1 MPFEEIVDDFR
12 FNGKIVPA
20 LTASV
25 VNGPWAKADTS
36 SAGTPTLAAAGGFM
50 VGAFDAQSEV
60 QNLCLY
66 HGDILSYDID
76 DLVSAE
82 FWIKTVAALDAA
94 SQLAFG
100 MESARNDAIDSIAEA
115 ALFRII
121 GNNSVVVESDDGTNN
136 NDDVA
141 TGQTLVA
148 AVKRF
153 HIDFKTGIQSK
164 VGVQSV
170 GGKANVLFSMSDGR
184 GALRPVARATQF
196 DMSNYAGGLQPFV
209 QLQKTA
215 DTNVDSF
222 SLQRVR
228 IVYRVEV

>member
-1 MPFEEIVDDFR
+1 MARETFVDDFH
-12 FNGKIVPA
+12 FNGKMVPA

-36 SAGTPTLAAAGGFM
+36 AAGTPTLASSGGFM

-66 HGDILSYDID
+66 HGDVLNYDID
-76 DLVSAE
+76 ELISAE
-82 FWIKTVAALDAA
+82 FWIKTVAALDSAT
-94 SQLAFG
+94 QLAFG
-100 MESARNDAIDSIAEA
+100 MISARNDAIDSIAEA
-115 ALFRII
+115 AIFRLI
-121 GNNSVVVESDDGTNN
+121 GNNSVVVETDDGTNN
-136 NDDVA
+136 NDDKA

-153 HIDFKTGIQSK
+153 HIDFASGIKTV
-164 VGVQSV
+164 VGAASS
-170 GGKANVLFSMSDGR
+170 GGKAEVLFSMDNGR
-184 GALRPVARATQF
+184 GQLARVAAATRF

-222 SLQRVR
+222 SLRRVR
-228 IVYRVEV
+228 IKYRREV